1 MSTKDERERI
11 GGAEIASIK
20 APPSLARARSIAGAR
35 VYDVGQ
41 GDAIA
46 VIDEAGRTVLQL
58 DYGGR
63 QGNPFDAVN
72 AAGVD
77 RMLPVPKD
85 ALVMLTHWDEDH
97 WSTAPKGDGAKSAEW
112 LVPRQV
118 TSPRAVRFAAELDNV
133 HCIPETMVGNV
144 FEFRAT
150 NGDAVLWQKIAHSSP
165 SPAVHENCNKTGV
178 AIALLRRSGDQ
189 GQVILLPGDAPFDRI
204 PLFTSL
210 HSAGMTL
217 TGLVAFHH
225 GSKYHWT
232 KRARSMLQSWPVT
245 RGGPCEVVF
254 SYGADNSY
262 GHPHRNKYDVL
273 GHWSA
278 INTPTLRTAKA
289 PYHDIMFR

>member
-1 MSTKDERERI
+1 MSTKTERERI
-11 GGAEIASIK
+11 GGADIASIK
-20 APPSLARARSIAGAR
+20 APAAVARSGSIAGAR

-46 VIDEAGRTVLQL
+46 VIDESGRTILQL

-63 QGNPFDAVN
+63 QGNPFDGKS
-72 AAGVD
+72 AAIVD
-77 RMLPVPKD
+77 GMLPVPKD
-85 ALVMLTHWDEDH
+85 ALVMVTHWDEDH
-97 WSTAPKGDGAKSAEW
+97 WSTAPKGDAAKASEW

-118 TSPRAVRFAAELDNV
+118 TSPRAARFAADLEKV
-133 HCIPETMVGNV
+133 HCIPETLVGNV
-144 FEFRAT
+144 FQFRAS

-165 SPAVHENCNKTGV
+165 SPVVHENCNKTGV
-178 AIALLRRSGDQ
+178 AIALLRRSGDH
-189 GQVILLPGDAPFDRI
+189 GQVILLPGDAPFDQI

-232 KRARSMLQSWPVT
+232 NRARSMLRSWPVT

-254 SYGADNSY
+254 SYGAGNSY
-262 GHPHRNKYDVL
+262 GHPHPNKYDVL
-273 GHWSA
+273 PDWIA
-278 INTPTLRTAKA
+278 IETPALRTTET
-289 PYHDIMFR
+289 PYYDIIFR